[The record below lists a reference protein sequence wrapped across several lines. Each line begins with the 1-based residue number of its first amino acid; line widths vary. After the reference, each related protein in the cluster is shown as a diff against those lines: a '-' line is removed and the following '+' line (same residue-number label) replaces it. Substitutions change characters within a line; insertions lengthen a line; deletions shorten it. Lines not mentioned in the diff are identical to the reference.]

1 MAKIFRTESLNLGG
15 NLRLEA
21 SSAGAF
27 EIKSASGSTLMSR
40 QSIDNDISSLHAQRV
55 ADEGNTDS
63 DISSLAAISAGSTGD
78 LESNISSLQAQR
90 DADEGT
96 TDSDVSSLAGDI
108 STNLN
113 SINANKGDLESDV
126 SSLQAQRDADEGT
139 TDSDVSS
146 LAGDI
151 LTNKGDLESDVS
163 SLAALN
169 SAGTGDLES
178 DVSSLQA
185 QRDADEA
192 TTDSDIS
199 SLAAIIATN
208 DVVAVS
214 TSVGNGVDNSGS
226 ISFGRTF
233 ASTPI
238 VVAQLKSSEAADPI
252 IACMVSAVST
262 SAATVT
268 FADNTPSANY
278 TVELIASI
286 G

>member
-15 NLRLEA
+15 NLLLEA
-21 SSAGAF
+21 GSADAF

-40 QSIDNDISSLHAQRV
+40 QTIENDISSLQAVDVKNESDLSVDVSSLAAIDSGHDTDISSLQA
-55 ADEGNTDS
+55 ADVKNESDLSVDISSLQAADVKNESDLSVDVSSLAAIDS
-63 DISSLAAISAGSTGD
+63 GHDTDISSLAAVSTSGTSD
-78 LESNISSLQAQR
+78 L
-90 DADEGT
+90 
-96 TDSDVSSLAGDI
+96 DV
-108 STNLN
+108 
-113 SINANKGDLESDV
+113 
-126 SSLQAQRDADEGT
+126 
-139 TDSDVSS
+139 
-146 LAGDI
+146 
-151 LTNKGDLESDVS
+151 
-163 SLAALN
+163 
-169 SAGTGDLES
+169 
-178 DVSSLQA
+178 
-185 QRDADEA
+185 
-192 TTDSDIS
+192 DIS
-199 SLAAIIATN
+199 SLAAVIATN

-214 TSVGNGVDNSGS
+214 TSVGDGVDNSGS

-238 VVAQLKSSEAADPI
+238 VVAQLKSSVASDPI

>member
-15 NLRLEA
+15 NLLLEA
-21 SSAGAF
+21 GSAGAF

-40 QSIDNDISSLHAQRV
+40 QSIEDDISSLHAQRV
-55 ADEGNTDS
+55 ADE
-63 DISSLAAISAGSTGD
+63 AAND
-78 LESNISSLQAQR
+78 
-90 DADEGT
+90 
-96 TDSDVSSLAGDI
+96 
-108 STNLN
+108 
-113 SINANKGDLESDV
+113 
-126 SSLQAQRDADEGT
+126 
-139 TDSDVSS
+139 
-146 LAGDI
+146 
-151 LTNKGDLESDVS
+151 SDVS

-178 DVSSLQA
+178 DVSSLA
-185 QRDADEA
+185 GDISTNKGDLE
-192 TTDSDIS
+192 SDVS
-199 SLAAIIATN
+199 SLAAVIATN

-214 TSVGNGVDNSGS
+214 TSVGDGVDNSGS

-238 VVAQLKSSEAADPI
+238 VVAQLKSSVASDPI